1 MPVATPGAAPASA
14 VSGLSAQH
22 AQHGVSL
29 RHVASA
35 AGVVGIRTGTTDLER
50 KRLMTSTNASLAL
63 VVLAFF
69 VTILAMTR
77 TPIPD
82 VLLAAIAVLVR
93 AIAACLTPSPTR

>member
-1 MPVATPGAAPASA
+1 
-14 VSGLSAQH
+14 
-22 AQHGVSL
+22 
-29 RHVASA
+29 
-35 AGVVGIRTGTTDLER
+35 
-50 KRLMTSTNASLAL
+50 MTSTNASLAL